1 MKKVLLLLSALF
13 TFGTVMAA
21 DPVVSITTVAANQA
35 QKISSYTGE
44 FQLQE
49 PGSDFSWTV
58 KNFNN
63 NNSSWTNIRCG
74 SKNGE
79 SSATITTDFAISASI
94 STVEVEVGCWQ
105 TTTNNTPNSVLLLVS
120 GNADMSE
127 ATTYSFNTSELP
139 TAKNGVET
147 VTVSID
153 APAANMYYQLVFN
166 MPKTSTNGIY
176 SVNSIKYYGEGAVTA
191 PERGEYASIAEFLAA
206 KPSKDSDLNT
216 TLTAI
221 YKNGRNLYLTDGKD
235 FILAYNAN
243 NIAALDGVS
252 FSNGDKFASMAG
264 NYKDQN
270 GLPEL
275 IPSAIG
281 EVTTGGAAVEPEVLA
296 IEEIGS
302 DMLNKFVKIE
312 GVSIKAAATANNY
325 TMTDETGSILLYNT
339 FYNASYYDAVTV
351 PEGDNFNVTGFISIY
366 KEDLQ
371 FTPIAIEGGKVIE
384 TVATPVIT
392 PASGSELHV
401 GDQITIE
408 CETEGAQIYFTT
420 EDETPSASSQ
430 LYTGPLT
437 YSEAVT
443 IRAIAVKDGW
453 YDSKVA
459 EATYT
464 TAVEGASTVSVDFTA
479 NGNIADIYTG
489 TATLVAGGTDDTDN
503 NLDGATFAVGAVN
516 VEFAKAEGGN
526 EPRWWET
533 STIKPELRTYTNNTI
548 TVKIAQDGY
557 KLQSVKFVQGNASL
571 SNFNKLT
578 ATVETNLGEATFAS
592 STKSWTAE
600 ADELVNEVVFTI
612 GATNRC
618 GGLEITYVEDENG
631 LAGIEEIAGDLNNAN
646 APVEYFN
653 LQGVRVNAENATP
666 GIYIRRQG
674 SETTK
679 VLVK

>member
-243 NIAALDGVS
+243 DIAALDGVS
-252 FSNGDKFASMAG
+252 FNNGDKFASMAG

-339 FYNASYYDAVTV
+339 FYNAPLCPAGSRSG
-351 PEGDNFNVTGFISIY
+351 PSR
-366 KEDLQ
+366 
-371 FTPIAIEGGKVIE
+371 PGG
-384 TVATPVIT
+384 
-392 PASGSELHV
+392 
-401 GDQITIE
+401 
-408 CETEGAQIYFTT
+408 
-420 EDETPSASSQ
+420 
-430 LYTGPLT
+430 
-437 YSEAVT
+437 
-443 IRAIAVKDGW
+443 
-453 YDSKVA
+453 
-459 EATYT
+459 
-464 TAVEGASTVSVDFTA
+464 
-479 NGNIADIYTG
+479 
-489 TATLVAGGTDDTDN
+489 
-503 NLDGATFAVGAVN
+503 
-516 VEFAKAEGGN
+516 
-526 EPRWWET
+526 
-533 STIKPELRTYTNNTI
+533 
-548 TVKIAQDGY
+548 
-557 KLQSVKFVQGNASL
+557 
-571 SNFNKLT
+571 
-578 ATVETNLGEATFAS
+578 
-592 STKSWTAE
+592 
-600 ADELVNEVVFTI
+600 
-612 GATNRC
+612 
-618 GGLEITYVEDENG
+618 
-631 LAGIEEIAGDLNNAN
+631 
-646 APVEYFN
+646 
-653 LQGVRVNAENATP
+653 
-666 GIYIRRQG
+666 
-674 SETTK
+674 
-679 VLVK
+679 